1 MMIVTGKKLT
11 DKEAHKQA
19 VDLEQ
24 QILRIL
30 NGHVDFVVM
39 TALTYTAATLI
50 VQLPIVH
57 MSTNEQ
63 MDHFEGQ
70 LRTAVA
76 LLLKHKKLMATQ
88 KEHLQ

>member
-1 MMIVTGKKLT
+1 MILTAKKLT
-11 DKEAHKQA
+11 DKEAHQQA
-19 VDLEQ
+19 VDLERE
-24 QILRIL
+24 ILKSL
-30 NGHVDFVVM
+30 HGHVDFVVM

-50 VQLPIVH
+50 VQMPIRQLSVE
-57 MSTNEQ
+57 EQ
-63 MDHFEGQ
+63 MDHFDGQ

>member
-1 MMIVTGKKLT
+1 MVPAPKKLT
-11 DKEAHKQA
+11 DKEAHRQA

-24 QILRIL
+24 QILKIL
-30 NGHVDFVVM
+30 HGHVDFVVM

-63 MDHFEGQ
+63 MDHFDGQ

>member
-1 MMIVTGKKLT
+1 MIVTAKKLT

-24 QILRIL
+24 QILKL
-30 NGHVDFVVM
+30 LQGHVDYVVM
-39 TALTYTAATLI
+39 TALTFTAATLI
-50 VQLPIVH
+50 VQMPIRQ
-57 MSTNEQ
+57 MPIDEQ
-63 MDHFEGQ
+63 MDHFDGQ

-76 LLLKHKKLMATQ
+76 LLLKHKKAMATK

>member
-1 MMIVTGKKLT
+1 MIVTAKKLT

-24 QILRIL
+24 QILKL
-30 NGHVDFVVM
+30 LHGHVDYVVM

-50 VQLPIVH
+50 VQMPIRQ
-57 MSTNEQ
+57 MSIEEQ
-63 MDHFEGQ
+63 MDHFDGQ

>member
-1 MMIVTGKKLT
+1 MVPAPKKPT
-11 DKEAHKQA
+11 DKEAHRQA

-24 QILRIL
+24 QILKIL
-30 NGHVDFVVM
+30 HGHVDFVVM

-50 VQLPIVH
+50 VQLPIRQLSVE
-57 MSTNEQ
+57 EQ
-63 MDHFEGQ
+63 MDHFDGQ